1 MASFAEVAAQMPVA
15 GESMECMSTNS
26 SVFQK
31 NSSDAFVA
39 TGSYD
44 DTAMQTEDS
53 HSSAQA
59 TMTSPDSPSSTGSGD
74 ALSALA
80 ALATSAAMQGHEHQ
94 HHHHQVQEENANQD
108 CAVINAITPH
118 QTSSSDDD
126 SEAMPPPPPRVPTVM
141 PPAPLQA
148 LPPANSSDGFTS
160 ILAFQNNDTNTL
172 FSTSPRR
179 GGRLR
184 SVSNPEGMEKWDSYT
199 RRNDRLHFVLP
210 SSILEEEL
218 ASTKRVLEEKK
229 MEEDYVRGYVKRG
242 AAFSASPFGA
252 MMEFSPDH
260 HNPATDSATNDNDT
274 TLSTTTARR
283 SKRQHKPKNIFGT
296 SPDSVSSDISPPAST
311 SSKSKKK
318 TDRPSSA
325 ASSSSS
331 SSANNHNS
339 NNAGVVETIIDED
352 EEEIDESLL
361 EPEEL
366 LRRARSRLL
375 EDLSEGGE
383 DGVNGGVGGLNGDKS
398 VLSLPHSLAKY
409 KEVRY
414 RAYDHHSNKHCS
426 INYQLL
432 FISNRR
438 YCFSPNLQVYNKNGR
453 IGIYTPAERAAII
466 QKFNAKRARRVWN
479 KKIRYNCRKN
489 LADRRMRVKGRFV
502 KRAVEAANSPPS
514 NSPPPVEDENNV
526 TASATEITA
535 KEEKIPRSKNSSPPT
550 SGSPLTTVNEGE
562 ERDDDNDEAMP
573 DVNDKEAGFNPTDE
587 MPYRRTRRYTIT

>member
-26 SVFQK
+26 SIFPQ
-31 NSSDAFVA
+31 NSSDTFAA

-44 DTAMQTEDS
+44 ETAMQTEDS
-53 HSSAQA
+53 QSLAQA

-94 HHHHQVQEENANQD
+94 QHHHHQVQEENNPD
-108 CAVINAITPH
+108 CSVINAITPH

-260 HNPATDSATNDNDT
+260 QNPATDSATNDNDIGM
-274 TLSTTTARR
+274 STTTARR

-318 TDRPSSA
+318 TERPSST

-409 KEVRY
+409 KEV
-414 RAYDHHSNKHCS
+414 
-426 INYQLL
+426 
-432 FISNRR
+432 
-438 YCFSPNLQVYNKNGR
+438 YNKNGR

-514 NSPPPVEDENNV
+514 NSPPPTEDENA

-573 DVNDKEAGFNPTDE
+573 DVNDEEAGFNPTDE

>member
-26 SVFQK
+26 SVFPK
-31 NSSDAFVA
+31 NSSDTFAA
-39 TGSYD
+39 TSSYD
-44 DTAMQTEDS
+44 ETAMQTEDS
-53 HSSAQA
+53 QSLAQA

-94 HHHHQVQEENANQD
+94 QHHHHQVQEENNPD

-260 HNPATDSATNDNDT
+260 QNPATDSATNDNDIGM
-274 TLSTTTARR
+274 STTTARR

-318 TDRPSSA
+318 TERPSST

-352 EEEIDESLL
+352 EEDIDVSLL

-409 KEVRY
+409 KE
-414 RAYDHHSNKHCS
+414 
-426 INYQLL
+426 
-432 FISNRR
+432 
-438 YCFSPNLQVYNKNGR
+438 VYNKNGR

-514 NSPPPVEDENNV
+514 SSPPPSEDENA

-573 DVNDKEAGFNPTDE
+573 DVNDEEAGFNPTDE

>member
-26 SVFQK
+26 SVFPK
-31 NSSDAFVA
+31 NSSDTFAA
-39 TGSYD
+39 TSSYD
-44 DTAMQTEDS
+44 ETAMQTEDS
-53 HSSAQA
+53 HSSVQA

-80 ALATSAAMQGHEHQ
+80 ALATSAAMQGHEPQ
-94 HHHHQVQEENANQD
+94 HHHHQVQEENNPD

-172 FSTSPRR
+172 FSTSPPR

-260 HNPATDSATNDNDT
+260 QNPATDSATNDNNDIGM
-274 TLSTTTARR
+274 STTTARR
-283 SKRQHKPKNIFGT
+283 SKRQHKPKSIFGT

-318 TDRPSSA
+318 NDRPSST

-331 SSANNHNS
+331 SSASKCH
-339 NNAGVVETIIDED
+339 ETIIDED
-352 EEEIDESLL
+352 EEEIDESIL

-414 RAYDHHSNKHCS
+414 RAYGHHTASTLF
-426 INYQLL
+426 YQ
-432 FISNRR
+432 
-438 YCFSPNLQVYNKNGR
+438 YY
-453 IGIYTPAERAAII
+453 
-466 QKFNAKRARRVWN
+466 
-479 KKIRYNCRKN
+479 
-489 LADRRMRVKGRFV
+489 
-502 KRAVEAANSPPS
+502 RAV
-514 NSPPPVEDENNV
+514 
-526 TASATEITA
+526 IH
-535 KEEKIPRSKNSSPPT
+535 
-550 SGSPLTTVNEGE
+550 L
-562 ERDDDNDEAMP
+562 
-573 DVNDKEAGFNPTDE
+573 
-587 MPYRRTRRYTIT
+587 